1 MAVGLRPIR
10 RPQASSYFGQF
21 RRARPKHL
29 CLNKPCGIGQRCRR
43 HAAVRLLVSDPPL
56 PRQREGHILLQRKLS
71 PEMLDRATAM
81 DQAMTAARAAEH
93 WSPKGRSS
101 TKAERFPLP
110 LCSRGQGRATPR
122 GYPRGPPTRTSD
134 GPPKAP
140 RSLVSRAI
148 FCASVTAPGIECLRR
163 QAPFADALPRVA
175 QFLDGAAVYPV
186 ARAGS
191 LPTTAKAQGHMA
203 KSLIWVRS
211 CDQQSG

>member
-110 LCSRGQGRATPR
+110 LCSRVKDVLRHAATHGDRRHERAMGHRKRRVRWFRGRSSAPARQG
-122 GYPRGPPTRTSD
+122 
-134 GPPKAP
+134 
-140 RSLVSRAI
+140 
-148 FCASVTAPGIECLRR
+148 
-163 QAPFADALPRVA
+163 
-175 QFLDGAAVYPV
+175 
-186 ARAGS
+186 
-191 LPTTAKAQGHMA
+191 
-203 KSLIWVRS
+203 
-211 CDQQSG
+211 